1 MDFKVIRKSVSMQ
14 SFIDPLMNHNG
25 IKMTRNKSMS
35 DFASNTISD
44 SRYLQ
49 NTNAKAIEDIEH
61 VSAYV
66 PLNNLAKCL
75 ISHPFPVDVIS
86 KDDNLEVSICLADPG
101 CFNENNETTDEEEES
116 TTMKR
121 SQSNRLSSKK
131 KRRM

>member
-35 DFASNTISD
+35 DFATNTISD

-49 NTNAKAIEDIEH
+49 NTNSIEEIEH
-61 VSAYV
+61 VSAYI

-75 ISHPFPVDVIS
+75 ISHPFPVGVIS
-86 KDDNLEVSICLADPG
+86 NDENLEVSICLADPG
-101 CFNENNETTDEEEES
+101 CFNENKETTDEEES
-116 TTMKR
+116 TLNRT
-121 SQSNRLSSKK
+121 QSIRFSNKK
-131 KRRM
+131 KRRA